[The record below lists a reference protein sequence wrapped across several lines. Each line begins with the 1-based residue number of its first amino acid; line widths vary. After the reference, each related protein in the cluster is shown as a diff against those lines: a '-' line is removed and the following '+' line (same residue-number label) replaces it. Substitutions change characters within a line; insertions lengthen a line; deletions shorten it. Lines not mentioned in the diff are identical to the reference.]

1 MSRLTFGN
9 FNSGFPLIN
18 PEILLLSVLIN
29 SCFTRFK
36 LFSSSISPLN
46 ICFKVMLFFSFISG
60 LFSSI
65 LIFGFLILAFNS
77 GIFISVSIFGSFI
90 FTPPIFPFMLK
101 SGRLISFI
109 GLLGI
114 FILGPLILIFPL
126 GISKLRFPS
135 IIPGLLKLKSL
146 LLTPHNSGFIIFK
159 FILSFISQLNNSFN
173 VTLLAVSPFFSLI
186 SNLISLRLTSIF
198 GLVKFASILGLLIP
212 TLIFGIFTFTSGIPP
227 PILISVSISGLLKLA
242 FKE

>member
-1 MSRLTFGN
+1 
-9 FNSGFPLIN
+9 
-18 PEILLLSVLIN
+18 
-29 SCFTRFK
+29 
-36 LFSSSISPLN
+36 
-46 ICFKVMLFFSFISG
+46 MLFFSFISG

-109 GLLGI
+109 GL
-114 FILGPLILIFPL
+114 FILDPLILIFPL

-159 FILSFISQLNNSFN
+159 FILSLISQLNNSFN
-173 VTLLAVSPFFSLI
+173 VILFPLSPFFSLI
-186 SNLISLRLTSIF
+186 SNLVPFRLTSIF
-198 GLVKFASILGLLIP
+198 GLVKFASILGLTIP